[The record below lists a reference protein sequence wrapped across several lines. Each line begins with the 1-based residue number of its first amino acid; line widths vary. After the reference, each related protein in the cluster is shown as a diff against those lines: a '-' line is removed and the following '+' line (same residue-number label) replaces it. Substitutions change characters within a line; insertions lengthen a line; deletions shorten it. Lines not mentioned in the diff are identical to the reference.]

1 MAQHSDP
8 LEALRQVADFL
19 DLLAD
24 QARAT
29 SQAIHDAIPDQVDL
43 ASGDLGLCQDCL
55 ALVPYD
61 LSTDGEG
68 GCPRC
73 GGDVCACDACME
85 DR

>member
-8 LEALRQVADFL
+8 LEALRQVAEFL

-29 SQAIHDAIPDQVDL
+29 SQAIHDAIPDQVIPPN
-43 ASGDLGLCQDCL
+43 GPTCGVCGGPRR
-55 ALVPYD
+55 PYQNCDVCGPD
-61 LSTDGEG
+61 LSAA
-68 GCPRC
+68 P
-73 GGDVCACDACME
+73 